1 MSVSTGVG
9 ADAVFTL
16 PAMQEELRVL
26 RKMVQLLYSQRESDV
41 KISGVERIAFLSAI
55 SSLRQDTAALPILG
69 REIRAL
75 QTTVAA
81 LQAEVR
87 ARH

>member
-1 MSVSTGVG
+1 MSVSAGAG
-9 ADAVFTL
+9 ADAAFTL
-16 PAMQEELRVL
+16 ETLKEELRVL
-26 RKMVQLLYSQRESDV
+26 RNTVRFLAQQRESDEKSSV
-41 KISGVERIAFLSAI
+41 RDRIEILSAI

-75 QTTVAA
+75 ETTVAA

>member
-1 MSVSTGVG
+1 MSVSAGVG

-16 PAMQEELRVL
+16 PAMQDELRVL
-26 RKMVQLLYSQRESDV
+26 RKRVIFLGDQRTSDV
-41 KISGVERIAFLSAI
+41 RISESERNLILSAI

-69 REIRAL
+69 REMRAL

>member
-26 RKMVQLLYSQRESDV
+26 RKMVIFLGDQRESDAR
-41 KISGVERIAFLSAI
+41 SSAAERIGLQNAI

-69 REIRAL
+69 WEIRAL

>member
-9 ADAVFTL
+9 AVTMFTL

-26 RKMVQLLYSQRESDV
+26 RAQVQFVASQRESDA
-41 KISGVERIAFLSAI
+41 KIWGQERIGILSAI
-55 SSLRQDTAALPILG
+55 SDVRQDIAALPILE
-69 REIRAL
+69 REMRAL

-87 ARH
+87 TRR

>member
-26 RKMVQLLYSQRESDV
+26 RKMVIFLGDQRTSDV
-41 KISGVERIAFLSAI
+41 RISESERNLILSAI